1 MYILDSGGQAP
12 GFFFCSTTKL
22 ALYHFGEIRLLVVFV
37 NTAFAQHMA
46 DGDRDS
52 D

>member
-1 MYILDSGGQAP
+1 MYVLDSGGQAP
-12 GFFFCSTTKL
+12 VFFCSTTKL
-22 ALYHFGEIRLLVVFV
+22 ALYHFGAIRLLVVLV

-46 DGDRDS
+46 DGDRDC